1 MSLLIFSYIPDK
13 KGCTLQDSGA
23 RTMLFLKGRVK
34 DHTRQIFI
42 VISACTS
49 LVAGLFVSGPVL
61 GQGPEKKDGPP
72 PALVEVA
79 PVIEK
84 EVTTRITLLGTGEPW
99 LETVVAAEEAGV
111 VSKMYVEEGD
121 RVKKGQVL
129 CEQDTTQ
136 LKLELEQ
143 SQYAISEAKIL
154 RNKAK
159 REFERQQRLY
169 KIDSVSEKA
178 YEDAKFGY
186 DASRKKV
193 NQLRADRKNLE
204 DQLRKKQVKAPVSGY
219 VVKRQCQIGQWLG
232 EGNPAVTLVV
242 PDPILF
248 MVQVP
253 ERYVPSIKAG
263 NTVEVTFDALP
274 GNSFQGEIDA
284 VVPKADTAARTFPVR
299 IKIPNPDSDIKP
311 GMLGRATLP
320 VGDRRM
326 ALLVPKDALVLS
338 GNGKVVFVVIDQTAR
353 LIPVEIGEAHGPL
366 IEVKGD
372 LKPDLKV
379 VIRGNERLRPGQPVK
394 IIQESPQP
402 KTSSRSPLFYHS
414 FSASS
419 SEHEAG

>member
-1 MSLLIFSYIPDK
+1 MSS
-13 KGCTLQDSGA
+13 
-23 RTMLFLKGRVK
+23 LKERVK
-34 DHTRQIFI
+34 DYSKLTLM
-42 VISACTS
+42 VITACII
-49 LVAGLFVSGPVL
+49 LIAGFFVTGPAS
-61 GQGPEKKDGPP
+61 GQGPEKKEGPP
-72 PALVEVA
+72 PALVEVT

-84 EVTTRITLLGTGEPW
+84 EVMTRITLLGTGEPW
-99 LETVVAAEEAGV
+99 LETVVASEEAGV
-111 VSKMYVEEGD
+111 VSKMYVEEGN

-136 LKLELEQ
+136 LQLELEQ

-178 YEDAKFGY
+178 YEDAKFTY

-219 VVKRQCQIGQWLG
+219 VIKRQCQIGQWLG
-232 EGNPAVTLVV
+232 KGDPAVTLVV

-263 NTVEVTFDALP
+263 NTVEITFDALP
-274 GNSFQGEIDA
+274 GKSFQGEIDA
-284 VVPKADTAARTFPVR
+284 VVPMADTAARTFPVR
-299 IKIPNPDSDIKP
+299 IKISNPDGKIKP

-320 VGDRRM
+320 VGDRRK

-353 LIPVEIGEAHGPL
+353 LVPVETGDAHGPL

-372 LKPDLKV
+372 LTPELMV

-394 IIQESPQP
+394 VIQESPQP
-402 KTSSRSPLFYHS
+402 KTSSRSPLQNRS
-414 FSASS
+414 FTASS

>member
-1 MSLLIFSYIPDK
+1 MMSYGK
-13 KGCTLQDSGA
+13 E
-23 RTMLFLKGRVK
+23 RVK
-34 DHTRQIFI
+34 DHSGQVLII
-42 VISACTS
+42 ISACIS
-49 LVAGLFVSGPVL
+49 SIAGFLVTGPAS
-61 GQGPEKKDGPP
+61 GQGPDKQDGPP

-84 EVTTRITLLGTGEPW
+84 EVMSRITLLGTGEPW
-99 LETVVAAEEAGV
+99 LETVVASEEAGV

-178 YEDAKFGY
+178 YEDAKFNY

-219 VVKRQCQIGQWLG
+219 VVNRQCQIGQWLG
-232 EGNPAVTLVV
+232 EGDPVVTLVV

-263 NTVEVTFDALP
+263 NTVEVTFDALQ
-274 GNSFQGEIDA
+274 GKEFQGEIDA

-299 IKIPNPDSDIKP
+299 IKIPNPESEIKS
-311 GMLGRATLP
+311 GMLGRSTLP
-320 VGDRRM
+320 VGDRRR
-326 ALLVPKDALVLS
+326 ALLVPKDALVLN
-338 GNGKVVFVVIDQTAR
+338 GNRKVVFVVIDQTAR

-366 IEVKGD
+366 IEVKGN

-402 KTSSRSPLFYHS
+402 RTSRRPPFFNRS
-414 FSASS
+414 FSVSR

>member
-1 MSLLIFSYIPDK
+1 MP
-13 KGCTLQDSGA
+13 
-23 RTMLFLKGRVK
+23 FLNERMK
-34 DHTRQIFI
+34 DHSRQTFI
-42 VISACTS
+42 VISACIS
-49 LVAGLFVSGPVL
+49 LIAGLFVTGPVS
-61 GQGPEKKDGPP
+61 GQGLEKKEGPP

-79 PVIEK
+79 TVIEK

-99 LETVVAAEEAGV
+99 LETVVASEEAGV

-136 LKLELEQ
+136 LKLELEE
-143 SQYAISEAKIL
+143 SQYEISEAKIL

-178 YEDAKFGY
+178 YEDAKFNY

-219 VVKRQCQIGQWLG
+219 VVKRQAQIGQWLG
-232 EGNPAVTLVV
+232 EGNPVVTLVV

-253 ERYVPSIKAG
+253 ERYVPAIKAG
-263 NTVEVTFDALP
+263 NTAEITFDALP
-274 GNSFQGEIDA
+274 GKGFQGEIDA
-284 VVPKADTAARTFPVR
+284 VIPNADTAARTFPVR
-299 IKIPNPDSDIKP
+299 IKISNPEGTIKP
-311 GMLGRATLP
+311 GMLGRATLHA
-320 VGDRRM
+320 GDRHM

-338 GNGKVVFVVIDQTAR
+338 GNGKVVFVVIDQTAH
-353 LIPVEIGEAHGPL
+353 LIPVEIGDAHGPL

-394 IIQESPQP
+394 IIQESPSP
-402 KTSSRSPLFYHS
+402 KTSSRSSLYS
-414 FSASS
+414 RQISASR

>member
-1 MSLLIFSYIPDK
+1 MSS
-13 KGCTLQDSGA
+13 
-23 RTMLFLKGRVK
+23 LKERVK
-34 DHTRQIFI
+34 DYSKLTLM
-42 VISACTS
+42 VITACII
-49 LVAGLFVSGPVL
+49 LIAGFFVTGPAS
-61 GQGPEKKDGPP
+61 GQGPEKKEGPP
-72 PALVEVA
+72 PALVEVT

-84 EVTTRITLLGTGEPW
+84 EVMTRITLLGTGEPW
-99 LETVVAAEEAGV
+99 LETIVASEEAGV
-111 VSKMYVEEGD
+111 VSRMYVEEGD
-121 RVKKGQVL
+121 RVKKGQIL

-136 LKLELEQ
+136 LKLELEE

-178 YEDAKFGY
+178 YEDAKFNY

-204 DQLRKKQVKAPVSGY
+204 DQLRKKQIKAPVSGY

-263 NTVEVTFDALP
+263 DGVKVTFDALP
-274 GNSFQGEIDA
+274 GKEFQGEIDA

-299 IKIPNPDSDIKP
+299 IKISNPEGAIKP

-320 VGDRRM
+320 VGDPRK

-338 GNGKVVFVVIDQTAR
+338 GNGKVVFVVIDQTAH
-353 LIPVEIGEAHGPL
+353 LVPVETGDAYGSL

-372 LKPDLKV
+372 LKPDLKI

-394 IIQESPQP
+394 IIQESSQP
-402 KTSSRSPLFYHS
+402 KTSSRSSLHS
-414 FSASS
+414 RQFSASR
-419 SEHEAG
+419 SEYEAG